1 MLPNFI
7 LIWKDSFCQVE
18 KHFNTFST
26 KEYVNGRK
34 KEVIKDEC
42 KWTIS
47 VIYDFSVI
55 VKKTSIFWFSLSF
68 RKLQFKK
75 ELSCI
80 LLEVLF
86 MVTLA
91 GLFLGLYLEISCFLL
106 FQMIQKLDKAQKS
119 LCWHSFDVYL
129 NIKYSAFFVSPRR
142 LPV

>member
-1 MLPNFI
+1 MRKNCKTWNYAAEFHTHLKEQLLPS
-7 LIWKDSFCQVE
+7 WG
-18 KHFNTFST
+18 TFQYIFH
-26 KEYVNGRK
+26 ERVRDGRK

-47 VIYDFSVI
+47 VIHDFSVI
-55 VKKTSIFWFSLSF
+55 VKRTSIFWFSLSF

-91 GLFLGLYLEISCFLL
+91 GLFLGLYLEISRFLL
-106 FQMIQKLDKAQKS
+106 FQMIQKLDKAQK
-119 LCWHSFDVYL
+119 LLMLTQLWC
-129 NIKYSAFFVSPRR
+129 
-142 LPV
+142 LP